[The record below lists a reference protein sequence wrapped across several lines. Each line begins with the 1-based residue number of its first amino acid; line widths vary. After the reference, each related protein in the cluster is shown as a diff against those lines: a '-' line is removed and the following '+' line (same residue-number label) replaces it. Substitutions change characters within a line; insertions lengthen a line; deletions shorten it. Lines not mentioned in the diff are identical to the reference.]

1 MINQE
6 KIKEWVRE
14 YLKHIQE
21 ITLDV
26 HVTRDEGYKFLS
38 INNFQKHFN
47 IEELDLSG
55 MLDRA
60 ILNNNLVVGAMYF
73 PKKMLLIYAQDY
85 TEETRLALRD
95 LFDESKDVYVRMTE
109 AKEAFDNISKIRN
122 IRLEET
128 SNSYIGL
135 RFLSL
140 LLGYRF
146 PEKYNALKPAEWK
159 FFAKFLDSDFSIP
172 NRTPVG
178 EQYRIYNLCIEALRN
193 HLKDRKEMEPI
204 REALTQGLPFNDAE
218 LHWVTQGVIYVTAKL
233 LAGEKSEQKAE
244 PIVSSPENE
253 EEVSTTS
260 GVLVEDYNTGFMPLE
275 KHLEEYIMKNW
286 DIIDFGEELTVY
298 RDEDGTPAQQ
308 YVTDVGI
315 VDILAKDTKG
325 NFVVLELKRAESK
338 YAVVGQ
344 ILNYMSWVE
353 ENLASD
359 KEKVRGIIIV
369 GKADNT
375 LKYALRQVQD
385 KVILKEYRIK
395 MTFSNPE

>member
-6 KIKEWVRE
+6 KMKEWVRE
-14 YLKHIQE
+14 YLKHIQD

-26 HVTRDEGYKFLS
+26 HVNRDEGYKFLS

-47 IEELDLSG
+47 IEDLDFSG

-73 PKKMLLIYAQDY
+73 PKKMLLLYAQDY
-85 TEETRLALRD
+85 TEETRWALKN

-122 IRLEET
+122 TRLEES

-146 PEKYNALKPAEWK
+146 PGKYNALKPAEWK
-159 FFAKFLDSDFSIP
+159 FFAKFLDTDFSIP

-178 EQYRIYNLCIEALRN
+178 EQYRIYDTYIETLRT
-193 HLKDRKEMEPI
+193 HLKERKEMEPI
-204 REALTQGLPFNDAE
+204 REALTQGLPFNDSD
-218 LHWVTQGVIYVTAKL
+218 LHWVTQGVIYVTARL
-233 LAGEKSEQKAE
+233 LAGEKSEQKTE
-244 PIVSSPENE
+244 QTIISPENE
-253 EEVSTTS
+253 EEVASVSSTS
-260 GVLVEDYNTGFMPLE
+260 VEDYNTGFMPLE

-286 DIIDFGEELTVY
+286 DIIDFGEKLSIY

-315 VDILAKDTKG
+315 IDILAKDTQG
-325 NFVVLELKRAESK
+325 NFVVVELKRAESK

-353 ENLASD
+353 ENLVSK

-395 MTFSNPE
+395 MTFTDVE